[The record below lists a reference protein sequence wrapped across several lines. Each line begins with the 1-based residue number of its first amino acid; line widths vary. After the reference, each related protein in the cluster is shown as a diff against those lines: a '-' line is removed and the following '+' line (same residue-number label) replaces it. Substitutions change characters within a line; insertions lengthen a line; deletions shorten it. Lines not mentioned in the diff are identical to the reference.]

1 MDLQWMLERDGNFDI
16 TSAQENT
23 KGFGGMT
30 LRAKSGKPIIAAVNG
45 MAFGGGFEIVLS
57 CDIVVATC
65 DTRFSLPEPKVGL
78 AALAGGV
85 ARLVRYIGYP
95 RAMEIALTARTVS
108 AAEGKE
114 FGFVNYVV
122 NETDLMDK
130 AMSLAQQIA
139 ALSPDSIIVTKE
151 LGQLALKK
159 GSIYQALVDQQEY
172 YRIRELTKGE
182 NAKEGVKAFREKRKP
197 QWVPSKL

>member
-1 MDLQWMLERDGNFDI
+1 
-16 TSAQENT
+16 
-23 KGFGGMT
+23 
-30 LRAKSGKPIIAAVNG
+30 
-45 MAFGGGFEIVLS
+45 
-57 CDIVVATC
+57 
-65 DTRFSLPEPKVGL
+65 
-78 AALAGGV
+78 
-85 ARLVRYIGYP
+85 
-95 RAMEIALTARTVS
+95 MEIALTARTVS